1 VNGFQ
6 TYKMYVALKN
16 HFTSSTYDYFRYNGK
31 TRASIRTYEARK
43 DKYFFE
49 KLARKRD
56 VQDLILA
63 NIIEQGPSVWVGDL
77 ANEQQAEENYRRWV
91 KRQQSITYA
100 FTNELDK
107 LELPYD
113 QNIIVTDGQHPPL
126 LKHVIQENISI
137 ETLIILNDLC
147 SFTRHWNR
155 KIEEKVIWPPLY
167 NKCKKYRPFV
177 KFDREKLKQIVIDKF
192 S

>member
-1 VNGFQ
+1 MNGFQ

-16 HFTSSTYDYFRYNGK
+16 HFTSPTYDYIRYNGK
-31 TRASIRTYEARK
+31 TRASVKTYEARK

-56 VQDLILA
+56 VQDFILA

-77 ANEQQAEENYRRWV
+77 ASEQQAEDNYRNWV
-91 KRQQSITYA
+91 KRQQSMTYI

-107 LELPYD
+107 LDPVYD
-113 QNIIVTDGQHPPL
+113 KNIIVVEGQHPPL
-126 LKHVIQENISI
+126 LKQVIQHNVSL
-137 ETLIILNDLC
+137 ETLIILNDMV
-147 SFTRHWNR
+147 SFYRHWNS
-155 KIEEKVIWPPLY
+155 KIEDQVIWPSIY
-167 NKCKKYRPFV
+167 QKCKKYKTFL
-177 KFDREKLKQIVIDKF
+177 KYDKEKLKKIVIDKF

>member
-1 VNGFQ
+1 MNGFQ

-31 TRASIRTYEARK
+31 TRASIKTYEARK

-56 VQDLILA
+56 VQDFILA

-77 ANEQQAEENYRRWV
+77 ASEQQAEENYRHWV
-91 KRQQSITYA
+91 KRQQSITYM
-100 FTNELDK
+100 FTNEIDK

-113 QNIIVTDGQHPPL
+113 QNIIVVDGQHPPL
-126 LKHVIQENISI
+126 LKHVIQEDISI

-147 SFTRHWNR
+147 SFTRHWNK
-155 KIEEKVIWPPLY
+155 KIEEKVIWPSLY
-167 NKCKKYRPFV
+167 AKCKKYRPFL
-177 KFDREKLKQIVIDKF
+177 KFDREKLKQIVINKF